1 MARTPG
7 RVPDTRY
14 LKILASLLKQLWLD
28 EREMR
33 ATVSED
39 SVFSY
44 ICMCK
49 HTLLCLKLHVGI
61 GENVSIMQYVRLETV
76 RAGEKDKQLCYRT
89 KEQGRAERVIASSGT
104 RTHTHVNTTA
114 CSCLNLIQ

>member
-14 LKILASLLKQLWLD
+14 LKISASLLKQLWLD

-39 SVFSY
+39 SVFSH

-49 HTLLCLKLHVGI
+49 HTLLCLKLHVGKGKRL
-61 GENVSIMQYVRLETV
+61 GEHVSNAVYETCN
-76 RAGEKDKQLCYRT
+76 RE
-89 KEQGRAERVIASSGT
+89 SGGKG
-104 RTHTHVNTTA
+104 
-114 CSCLNLIQ
+114 